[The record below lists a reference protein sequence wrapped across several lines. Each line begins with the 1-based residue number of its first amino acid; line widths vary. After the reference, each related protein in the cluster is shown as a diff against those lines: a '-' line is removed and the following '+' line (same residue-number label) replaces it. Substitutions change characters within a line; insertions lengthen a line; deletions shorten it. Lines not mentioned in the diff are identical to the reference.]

1 MSLFLVRFFI
11 EENTYFF
18 LSLKGKTMNLRNTKV
33 AVAIFWA
40 MILCV
45 PLTAQ
50 AEAVGRF
57 IEVEGVV
64 DILRQGKLPALP
76 AKVQEA
82 VELSD
87 VIRIKS
93 ASRAQIQFIDDSI
106 ITLAPGSRIAIDKY
120 SYNADKK
127 ERQAVLQVF
136 SGLVH
141 TLVKKIHQVN
151 QPDFILKTQTAVI
164 GVRGTDWYTVL
175 GINITDIYNASGT
188 TEVSNIFP
196 DVPGKVLLSG
206 PMSSRVGFNLPPTVP
221 MPIDPN
227 ELKMLR
233 NQLNA
238 KIAGNS
244 DKSSSL
250 HLALIRRRTIALQG
264 QGFLRS
270 GLGEDNPLTQPN
282 LTIPPSPPVIVTSP
296 TTTSTSISGG
306 SRGSSGTVTGIG
318 SFSTITIGP

>member
-1 MSLFLVRFFI
+1 
-11 EENTYFF
+11 
-18 LSLKGKTMNLRNTKV
+18 MNLHNTKV

-40 MILCV
+40 IILCV

-57 IEVEGVV
+57 IEVEGLV

-106 ITLAPGSRIAIDKY
+106 ITLAPGSRLAIDQY
-120 SYNADKK
+120 SYNAAKK

-136 SGLVH
+136 SGLAH

-151 QPDFILKTQTAVI
+151 HPDFILKTPTAVI

-175 GINITDIYNASGT
+175 GINITDIYNASGK
-188 TEVSNIFP
+188 TEISNIFP

-206 PMSSRVGFNLPPTVP
+206 PMFTRVGCNLPPTVP
-221 MPIDPN
+221 MPLDPN
-227 ELKMLR
+227 ELKLLH
-233 NQLNA
+233 NNLNA
-238 KIAGNS
+238 KTAGNS
-244 DKSSSL
+244 DKSSSI
-250 HLALIRRRTIALQG
+250 HLALIKKRTIALQD
-264 QGFLRS
+264 QGFLTS
-270 GLGEDNPLTQPN
+270 VLGQDNPLTQPN
-282 LTIPPSPPVIVTSP
+282 LTIPPSLPGIGNGP
-296 TTTSTSISGG
+296 TTTTSSTCSG
-306 SRGSSGTVTGIG
+306 STRSASGTVTGTG
-318 SFSTITIGP
+318 FFYTVTTTGR

>member
-1 MSLFLVRFFI
+1 
-11 EENTYFF
+11 
-18 LSLKGKTMNLRNTKV
+18 MNIRNTKV
-33 AVAIFWA
+33 AMAVFWA

-45 PLTAQ
+45 PLTAR

-57 IEVEGVV
+57 IEVEGMV
-64 DILRQGKLPALP
+64 DILRQGKLPVLP

-120 SYNADKK
+120 SYNAEKK

-141 TLVKKIHQVN
+141 TLVKKIHQVK

-196 DVPGKVLLSG
+196 DVPGKVFLSG
-206 PMSSRVGFNLPPTVP
+206 MMFSRVGLNLPPTVP
-221 MPIDPN
+221 IPVDHN
-227 ELKMLR
+227 ELKLLH
-233 NQLNA
+233 NKLNA
-238 KIAGNS
+238 RIAGNS
-244 DKSSSL
+244 DKSSSI
-250 HLALIRRRTIALQG
+250 HLALIKRRTIALQD
-264 QGFLRS
+264 QGFLRTV
-270 GLGEDNPLTQPN
+270 LGQDNPLAQPN
-282 LTIPPSPPVIVTSP
+282 LNIPPSIPAIVTAP
-296 TTTSTSISGG
+296 TTVNSTFSG
-306 SRGSSGTVTGIG
+306 SHRSASGTITGSG
-318 SFSTITIGP
+318 TFFTITTIP